1 MKQEENVICDLKV
14 VRNENGLGIHIE
26 NIDAEFFREQLA
38 LVLGSVLDDLDDDCM
53 EDSSFNEGFRLPDVN
68 PSESSDK
75 VPFLYDF
82 HTDEHGLHVDIACPD
97 VKSMI
102 EVLKGAHIDP
112 DGVLN

>member
-14 VRNENGLGIHIE
+14 VRNENGLGIHIG
-26 NIDAEFFREQLA
+26 NIDAVFFKEQLV
-38 LVLGSVLDDLDDDCM
+38 LVLESVMEDLDDDYM
-53 EDSSFNEGFRLPDVN
+53 EDSSFNEGFRLPDVI

-75 VPFLYDF
+75 VPFLYGF
-82 HTDEHGLHVDIACPD
+82 YTDEHGLHVDIACPD

-102 EVLKGAHIDP
+102 EVLKGAHINP

>member
-1 MKQEENVICDLKV
+1 MKQKDNEICDLKV

-26 NIDAEFFREQLA
+26 NIDAEFFKEQLV
-38 LVLGSVLDDLDDDCM
+38 LVLESVMEDLDDDYM
-53 EDSSFNEGFRLPDVN
+53 EDSSFNEGFRLPDVI

-97 VKSMI
+97 VPSMMD
-102 EVLKGAHIDP
+102 VLKAANIYP
-112 DGVLN
+112 EVVKQ